1 MNVKPVVLALAV
13 VGATPAAADENGPY
27 PFTCAS
33 DMRERS
39 FQHSI
44 WPEIDRIAGNNPH
57 ARSVVFQTVQNWDA
71 QWIVAQCE
79 AQAQGF
85 GGDLGC
91 LGDRRNWTEIMAML
105 PANFAS
111 MSDRQLDDVVGELA
125 RDGWGYTGAR
135 LHCIQLGI
143 NDPLR
148 LR

>member
-1 MNVKPVVLALAV
+1 MKLKPVVLALAV

-44 WPEIDRIAGNNPH
+44 WPEIDRIAGQNSL
-57 ARSVVFQTVQNWDA
+57 ARSVVFETVQNWDA
-71 QWIVAQCE
+71 QWMAAQCE

-105 PANFAS
+105 PPNLTS
-111 MSDRQLDDVVGELA
+111 MTNRQLGDVVHELTQD
-125 RDGWGYTGAR
+125 RVGYMGAR
-135 LHCIQLGI
+135 LHCMRLGI
-143 NDPLR
+143 DDPLR
-148 LR
+148 VR